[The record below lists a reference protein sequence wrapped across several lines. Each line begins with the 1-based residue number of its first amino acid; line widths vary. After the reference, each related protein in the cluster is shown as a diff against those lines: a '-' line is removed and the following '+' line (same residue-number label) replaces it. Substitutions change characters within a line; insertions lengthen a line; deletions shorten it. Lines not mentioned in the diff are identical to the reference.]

1 MINWEDPEVNLHLKE
16 FLINGDHKGYYSIF
30 QNFHDIII
38 NDFRVTDDDIILDI
52 LAFKRKNGIPS
63 KLNYRIPMFIFNA
76 RILPIIRDNKINDIL
91 NL

>member
-1 MINWEDPEVNLHLKE
+1 MINWKDPEINLHLKE
-16 FLINGDHKGYYSIF
+16 FISNGDYKEYY
-30 QNFHDIII
+30 NIII
-38 NDFRVTDDDIILDI
+38 NNFRVTDDEIILDI

-76 RILPIIRDNKINDIL
+76 RILPVIRDNKINDIL

>member
-1 MINWEDPEVNLHLKE
+1 MINWKDPEINLHLKE
-16 FLINGDHKGYYSIF
+16 FLLNGDHKGYY
-30 QNFHDIII
+30 DIII
-38 NDFRVTDDDIILDI
+38 NDFRVTDNNIILDI

-63 KLNYRIPMFIFNA
+63 KLNYTIPMFIFNA

>member
-16 FLINGDHKGYYSIF
+16 FLLNGDDHKGYY
-30 QNFHDIII
+30 DIII

-52 LAFKRKNGIPS
+52 LTFKRKNGIPS
-63 KLNYRIPMFIFNA
+63 KLNYTIPMFIFNA

>member
-1 MINWEDPEVNLHLKE
+1 MINWKDPEINLHLKE
-16 FLINGDHKGYYSIF
+16 FISNNYKGYY
-30 QNFHDIII
+30 NIII
-38 NDFRVTDDDIILDI
+38 NDFRVTDDEIILDI

-76 RILPIIRDNKINDIL
+76 RILPVIRDNKINDIL